1 MGKMPKRWYNTNLA
15 EKDGLMGV
23 FALLFSKRVHDVR
36 FGAEKTL
43 RAD

>member
-15 EKDGLMGV
+15 DKDGLMEV
-23 FALLFSKRVHDVR
+23 FALLFSKCVNIAR